1 MKIED
6 AVEIQKAWGTLKSGR
21 FTKKMMCDIL
31 VPLRDKFGLTD
42 LQTLQVAR
50 NELSLEQI
58 FLIET
63 KPQGKGEKDE

>member
-6 AVEIQKAWGTLKSGR
+6 AVELQKAWQNLNSGP

-31 VPLRDKFGLTD
+31 VPLRDKFSLTD
-42 LQTLQVAR
+42 LQTLQIAR

-58 FLIET
+58 SLIEI
-63 KPQGKGEKDE
+63 KPQEKGD